1 MAQTTKTPT
10 ATRPE
15 DPASMSQNFVDLVK
29 AVKWGVVG
37 GATATFVSAIGMVP
51 DFDGRVLIDPFL
63 TLGYLVLF
71 LVPFGFGYMAA
82 RPPMTLEGQEPA
94 RVGPKNV
101 LAGVIAGFVTGLVLI
116 IPTLV
121 AANFN
126 LRSVFVNLSPAMVET
141 LTFGRTG
148 GGGEGLVIPTA
159 GLALLIAGCV
169 AAGSLGG
176 GVTVVPT
183 RWRAAVMTGLLWVLT
198 VGLLE
203 DLVVQFLR
211 GINLDALVGVFFAPG
226 GGLKPLG
233 AIIVF
238 VLVFTL
244 RMAFQRRP
252 PKLKERYQALD
263 QTERRRWTI
272 IGIAI
277 AAVVVYLIPVVLGG
291 FMSEILDLVGI
302 YLLMALGLNIVIG
315 FAGLLDLGYV
325 AFFAVGAYMT
335 AVLTSPGSPAL
346 SPELTFWAALPFV
359 VLAAA
364 FSGLLVGTPVLR
376 MRGDYLAIVTLG
388 FGEIA
393 RILFLS
399 DWFNPV
405 FGGAQGITQIPSP
418 SIGPLELNTPPQFFY
433 PIILLVFVAAYIS
446 WALANS
452 RIGRAWNAI
461 REDEPIAEALGV
473 NIVTAKLSAFVV
485 GAAIASFSGALF
497 ASKVGAVFPN
507 SFSIVVSII
516 VLVII
521 IVGGMGN
528 LVGVAVGALVIQ
540 GLPQLL
546 REFDEYRFLL
556 YGALLIFM
564 MLAKPEGI
572 VPSRRR
578 VAELHQEEM
587 SQDAWLTAEPEPE
600 PELDQARTTPATA
613 KD

>member
-10 ATRPE
+10 AAPPGDLPPTR
-15 DPASMSQNFVDLVK
+15 QNFVDLVK
-29 AVKWGVVG
+29 AAEWGLVG

-51 DFDGRVLIDPFL
+51 DFDGRTLIDPFL

-71 LVPFGFGYMAA
+71 LVPFAFGYMAA
-82 RPPMTLEGQEPA
+82 RPLPTLEGQEPV

-101 LAGVIAGFVTGLVLI
+101 LAGAIAGTVTGLVLFV
-116 IPTLV
+116 PTLV
-121 AANFN
+121 AVNFN
-126 LRSVFVNLSPAMVET
+126 LRSVFVNLSPAMADT
-141 LTFGRTG
+141 LTLGQSLG
-148 GGGEGLVIPTA
+148 VGLLLLVVLCLVAGAMGAGVNVIPA
-159 GLALLIAGCV
+159 
-169 AAGSLGG
+169 
-176 GVTVVPT
+176 
-183 RWRAAVMTGLLWVLT
+183 RWRVPVMTGLLWVLT

-203 DLVVQFLR
+203 DLATQLLR
-211 GINLDALVGVFFAPG
+211 GLNLDALVGVFFAPG
-226 GGLKPLG
+226 GGLKPAG

-238 VLVFTL
+238 VLVFSL
-244 RMAFQRRP
+244 QLVFQRRP
-252 PKLKERYQALD
+252 PGLKARYQALD
-263 QTERRRWTI
+263 QSERRRWTI
-272 IGIAI
+272 ILI
-277 AAVVVYLIPVVLGG
+277 AATAVIVYLIPIVLGG

-346 SPELTFWAALPFV
+346 TPELTFWAALPFV

-364 FSGLLVGTPVLR
+364 LSGVLVGTPVLR

-399 DWFNPV
+399 DWFDPV

-418 SIGPLELNTPPQFFY
+418 SIGPFEINTPPQFFY
-433 PIILLVFVAAYIS
+433 PIIVMVFVAAYIS

-485 GAAIASFSGALF
+485 GAALASFAGALF
-497 ASKVGAVFPN
+497 ASKIGAVFPN
-507 SFSIVVSII
+507 SFSIIVSII

-528 LVGVAVGALVIQ
+528 LAGVAVGALVIV

-572 VPSRRR
+572 IPSRRR

-587 SQDAWLTAEPEPE
+587 SQDAWLTAEPES
-600 PELDQARTTPATA
+600 ELDEARTTPATA

>member
-10 ATRPE
+10 AAPTE
-15 DPASMSQNFVDLVK
+15 DLAPMRQNFIDLVK
-29 AVKWGVVG
+29 SAKWGVVG

-51 DFDGRVLIDPFL
+51 DFDGLMLVDPIL
-63 TLGYLVLF
+63 TLGYVVLF
-71 LVPFGFGYMAA
+71 LVPFAFGYVAA
-82 RPPMTLEGQEPA
+82 RPPMTLEGREPA

-101 LAGVIAGFVTGLVLI
+101 LTGAIAGLVTGLVLI

-121 AANFN
+121 ATNFN

-141 LTFGRTG
+141 LTFGQSLSV
-148 GGGEGLVIPTA
+148 GLLLLVMGCLVA
-159 GLALLIAGCV
+159 GA
-169 AAGSLGG
+169 LGG
-176 GVTVVPT
+176 AVNVVPS
-183 RWRAAVMTGLLWVLT
+183 RWRQAVMAGLLWVLT

-203 DLVVQFLR
+203 DLVMQFFR

-238 VLVFTL
+238 VLVFSL
-244 RMAFQRRP
+244 RLLFERRP
-252 PKLKERYQALD
+252 PRIKERYQALD
-263 QTERRRWTI
+263 QTERRRWMI

-277 AAVVVYLIPVVLGG
+277 SAVIVYLIPVVLGG

-335 AVLTSPGSPAL
+335 AVLTSSGSPAL
-346 SPELTFWAALPFV
+346 SPELTVWAALPFV

-364 FSGLLVGTPVLR
+364 LSGVLVGTPVLR

-418 SIGPLELNTPPQFFY
+418 SIGPIEINTPPQFFY
-433 PIILLVFVAAYIS
+433 PIIFLVFVAAYIS

-485 GAAIASFSGALF
+485 GAALASFAGALF

-507 SFSIVVSII
+507 SFSIVVSIV
-516 VLVII
+516 VLVVI

-528 LVGVAVGALVIQ
+528 IAGVAVGALVIV

-572 VPSRRR
+572 LPSRRR

-587 SQDAWLTAEPEPE
+587 GQDAWLAAEPEI
-600 PELDQARTTPATA
+600 ELDQARATPATA

>member
-10 ATRPE
+10 AAPPGDLPPTRR
-15 DPASMSQNFVDLVK
+15 NFVDLVM
-29 AVKWGVVG
+29 AARWGLVG
-37 GATATFVSAIGMVP
+37 GATATFVSAVGMVP
-51 DFDGRVLIDPFL
+51 DFDGVMLVDPIL

-71 LVPFGFGYMAA
+71 LVPFGFGYVAA
-82 RPPMTLEGQEPA
+82 RPPMTLQGQEPA
-94 RVGPKNV
+94 RVGPRNV
-101 LAGVIAGFVTGLVLI
+101 LAGAVAGLVTGLVLI
-116 IPTLV
+116 IPVLV
-121 AANFN
+121 AANLN

-141 LTFGRTG
+141 LTFGQTVADS
-148 GGGEGLVIPTA
+148 EGLVIPA
-159 GLALLIAGCV
+159 VGLALLIAGCLV
-169 AAGSLGG
+169 AGALGG
-176 GVTVVPT
+176 AVNVVST
-183 RWRAAVMTGLLWVLT
+183 RWRQAILAGLLWVLT

-203 DLVVQFLR
+203 DLVMQFFR

-233 AIIVF
+233 TIIVF
-238 VLVFTL
+238 VLVFSL
-244 RMAFQRRP
+244 RLLFARRP
-252 PKLKERYQALD
+252 PRIKARYQALD
-263 QTERRRWTI
+263 QAERRRWVI

-277 AAVVVYLIPVVLGG
+277 SAVIVYLIPVVLGG

-335 AVLTSPGSPAL
+335 AVLTSSGSPAL

-364 FSGLLVGTPVLR
+364 VSGLLVGTPVLR

-399 DWFNPV
+399 DWLNPV

-418 SIGPLELNTPPQFFY
+418 SIGSLELNTPPQFFY
-433 PIILLVFVAAYIS
+433 PIIVLVFVAAYIT

-485 GAAIASFSGALF
+485 GAALASFAGALF

-507 SFSIVVSII
+507 SFSIVVSIV

-528 LVGVAVGALVIQ
+528 IAGVAVGALVIV

-572 VPSRRR
+572 LPSRRR

-587 SQDAWLTAEPEPE
+587 GQDAWLTAEPEV
-600 PELDQARTTPATA
+600 ELDQARATPATA

>member
-10 ATRPE
+10 AARP
-15 DPASMSQNFVDLVK
+15 DDLAPMRQNFVDLVK
-29 AVKWGVVG
+29 AAKWGVVC

-51 DFDGRVLIDPFL
+51 DFDRRTLIDPFL

-71 LVPFGFGYMAA
+71 LVPFAFGYMAG
-82 RPPMTLEGQEPA
+82 RPPVTLEGQKPA
-94 RVGPKNV
+94 HVGPKNV
-101 LAGVIAGFVTGLVLI
+101 LAGAIAGMVTGLVLI
-116 IPTLV
+116 VPTLV
-121 AANFN
+121 AVNFN
-126 LRSVFVNLSPAMVET
+126 LRSVFVNLSPAMADT
-141 LTFGRTG
+141 LTLGQSLG
-148 GGGEGLVIPTA
+148 VGL
-159 GLALLIAGCV
+159 LLLIAGCLV
-169 AAGSLGG
+169 AGAMGAG
-176 GVTVVPT
+176 VNVVPA
-183 RWRAAVMTGLLWVLT
+183 RWRVSVMTGLLWVLT

-203 DLVVQFLR
+203 DLATQLLR
-211 GINLDALVGVFFAPG
+211 GLNLDALVGVFFAPG
-226 GGLKPLG
+226 GGLEPLG

-238 VLVFTL
+238 VLVFSL
-244 RMAFQRRP
+244 QIVFQRRP
-252 PKLKERYQALD
+252 PRLKARYQALD
-263 QTERRRWTI
+263 QSERRRWTI
-272 IGIAI
+272 ILI
-277 AAVVVYLIPVVLGG
+277 AATAVIVYLIPVVLGG

-325 AFFAVGAYMT
+325 AFFAV
-335 AVLTSPGSPAL
+335 
-346 SPELTFWAALPFV
+346 
-359 VLAAA
+359 
-364 FSGLLVGTPVLR
+364 LVGTPVLR

-399 DWFNPV
+399 DWFGPV

-418 SIGPLELNTPPQFFY
+418 SVGPFEINTPPQFFY
-433 PIILLVFVAAYIS
+433 PIIVLVFFAAYIS

-485 GAAIASFSGALF
+485 GAALASFAGALF

-528 LVGVAVGALVIQ
+528 LAGVAVGALVIQ

-556 YGALLIFM
+556 YGGLLIFM

-572 VPSRRR
+572 IPSRRR

-587 SQDAWLTAEPEPE
+587 GQDAWLTAEPES
-600 PELDQARTTPATA
+600 ELDEARTTPATA

>member
-1 MAQTTKTPT
+1 MAQATKS
-10 ATRPE
+10 AAQTRP
-15 DPASMSQNFVDLVK
+15 DDMAPRPRRGLGVGN
-29 AVKWGVVG
+29 AVRWGAIG
-37 GATATFVSAIGMVP
+37 GAAASFVSAIGMVP
-51 DFDGRVLIDPFL
+51 DFDGRMLIDPYI
-63 TLGYLVLF
+63 TLGYAVLF
-71 LVPFGFGYMAA
+71 LVPLLFGYLVG
-82 RPPMTLEGQEPA
+82 RPPPTLEGQEPA
-94 RVGPKNV
+94 KVGVGNV
-101 LAGVIAGFVTGLVLI
+101 VSGGIAGLVAGLVLV
-116 IPTLV
+116 IPILV

-126 LRSVFVNLSPAMVET
+126 LRSVFVNLSSAMVDT
-141 LTFGRTG
+141 LTLGQSLG
-148 GGGEGLVIPTA
+148 IGILV
-159 GLALLIAGCV
+159 LV
-169 AAGSLGG
+169 AAFTVAGALGG
-176 GVTVVPT
+176 VVDVLPH
-183 RWRAAVMTGLLWVLT
+183 RWRGPILTGLLWVFTLA
-198 VGLLE
+198 LLQ
-203 DLVVQFLR
+203 DLVSQFFR
-211 GINLDALVGVFFAPG
+211 GINLDALVGIFFAPA
-226 GGLKPLG
+226 GGLTFLG
-233 AIIVF
+233 AAIVF
-238 VLVFTL
+238 VLVGGL
-244 RMAFQRRP
+244 DLLLARRP
-252 PKLKERYQALD
+252 PRIKARYQAMNRS
-263 QTERRRWTI
+263 ERRRWAT
-272 IGIAI
+272 IAI
-277 AAVVVYLIPVVLGG
+277 GLTAVVLYMIPIVMGG

-302 YLLMALGLNIVIG
+302 YLLMALGLNIVVG

-335 AVLTSPGSPAL
+335 AVLTSSGSPAFAPQL
-346 SPELTFWAALPFV
+346 SFWAALPFV

-364 FSGLLVGTPVLR
+364 LSGVLVGTPVLR

-399 DWFNPV
+399 DWFGPV

-418 SIGPLELNTPPQFFY
+418 TIGPLELDTPPEFFY
-433 PIILLVFVAAYIS
+433 PIMLLVIVAAYIS
-446 WALANS
+446 WALSHS

-485 GAAIASFSGALF
+485 GAALASFAGALF

-528 LVGVAVGALVIQ
+528 LAGVAVGALVIQ

-564 MLAKPEGI
+564 MLVKPEGLI
-572 VPSRRR
+572 PSRQR

-587 SQDAWLTAEPEPE
+587 GQDAWLGVEHERAVEQTTEAPA
-600 PELDQARTTPATA
+600 ART
-613 KD
+613 D

>member
-10 ATRPE
+10 AARPG
-15 DPASMSQNFVDLVK
+15 DLAPMRQNFVDLVK

-51 DFDGRVLIDPFL
+51 DFDGRTLIDPFL

-71 LVPFGFGYMAA
+71 LVPFAFGYMAA
-82 RPPMTLEGQEPA
+82 RPPLTLEGQEPV
-94 RVGPKNV
+94 RVGPRNV
-101 LAGVIAGFVTGLVLI
+101 LAGAIAGMVTGLVLI
-116 IPTLV
+116 VPTLV
-121 AANFN
+121 AVNFN
-126 LRSVFVNLSPAMVET
+126 LRSVFVNLSPAMADT
-141 LTFGRTG
+141 LTLGQ
-148 GGGEGLVIPTA
+148 
-159 GLALLIAGCV
+159 
-169 AAGSLGG
+169 SLGVG
-176 GVTVVPT
+176 LLLLVVVCLVAGAMGAGVNVVPA
-183 RWRAAVMTGLLWVLT
+183 RWRVPVMTGLLWVFT

-203 DLVVQFLR
+203 DLATQLLR
-211 GINLDALVGVFFAPG
+211 GLNLDALVGVFFAPG

-238 VLVFTL
+238 VLVFSL
-244 RMAFQRRP
+244 QLVFQRRP
-252 PKLKERYQALD
+252 PRLKARFQALD
-263 QTERRRWTI
+263 QSERRRWTI
-272 IGIAI
+272 ILI
-277 AAVVVYLIPVVLGG
+277 AATAVIVYLIPVVLGG

-335 AVLTSPGSPAL
+335 AVLTSSGSPAL
-346 SPELTFWAALPFV
+346 APELTFWAALPFV

-364 FSGLLVGTPVLR
+364 LSGVLVGTPVLR

-399 DWFNPV
+399 DWFDPV

-418 SIGPLELNTPPQFFY
+418 SIGPFEINTPPQFFY
-433 PIILLVFVAAYIS
+433 PIIVMVFVAAYIS

-485 GAAIASFSGALF
+485 GAALASFAGALF
-497 ASKVGAVFPN
+497 ASKIGAVFPN

-528 LVGVAVGALVIQ
+528 LAGVAVGALVIQ

-556 YGALLIFM
+556 YGGLLIFM

-572 VPSRRR
+572 IPSRRR

-587 SQDAWLTAEPEPE
+587 GQDAWLTAEPES
-600 PELDQARTTPATA
+600 ELDEARTTPATA

>member
-10 ATRPE
+10 AARPG
-15 DPASMSQNFVDLVK
+15 DLAPMRQNFVDLVK
-29 AVKWGVVG
+29 AAKWGVVG

-51 DFDGRVLIDPFL
+51 DFDGRTLIDPFL

-71 LVPFGFGYMAA
+71 LVPFAFGYMAA
-82 RPPMTLEGQEPA
+82 RPPLTLEGQDPA

-101 LAGVIAGFVTGLVLI
+101 LAGAIAGMVTGLILI

-121 AANFN
+121 AVNFN
-126 LRSVFVNLSPAMVET
+126 LRSVFVNLSPAMADT
-141 LTFGRTG
+141 LTLGQSLG
-148 GGGEGLVIPTA
+148 VGL
-159 GLALLIAGCV
+159 LLLIVGCLVAG
-169 AAGSLGG
+169 AMGAG
-176 GVTVVPT
+176 VNVVPA
-183 RWRAAVMTGLLWVLT
+183 RWRVPVMTGLLWVLT

-203 DLVVQFLR
+203 DLATQLLR
-211 GINLDALVGVFFAPG
+211 GLNLDALVGVFFAPG

-238 VLVFTL
+238 VLVFSL
-244 RMAFQRRP
+244 QLVFQRRP
-252 PKLKERYQALD
+252 PRLKARYQALD
-263 QTERRRWTI
+263 QSERRRWTI
-272 IGIAI
+272 ILI
-277 AAVVVYLIPVVLGG
+277 AATAVIVYLIPVVLGG

-335 AVLTSPGSPAL
+335 AVLTSSGSPAL

-364 FSGLLVGTPVLR
+364 LSGVLVGTPVLR

-399 DWFNPV
+399 DWFDPV

-418 SIGPLELNTPPQFFY
+418 SIGPLEINTPPQFFY
-433 PIILLVFVAAYIS
+433 PIIVLVFVAAYIS

-485 GAAIASFSGALF
+485 GAALASFAGALF
-497 ASKVGAVFPN
+497 ASKIGAVFPN

-528 LVGVAVGALVIQ
+528 LAGVAVGALVIQ

-556 YGALLIFM
+556 YGGLLIFM

-572 VPSRRR
+572 IPSRRR

-587 SQDAWLTAEPEPE
+587 GQDAWLTAEPES
-600 PELDQARTTPATA
+600 ELDEARTTPATA

>member
-1 MAQTTKTPT
+1 
-10 ATRPE
+10 
-15 DPASMSQNFVDLVK
+15 
-29 AVKWGVVG
+29 
-37 GATATFVSAIGMVP
+37 
-51 DFDGRVLIDPFL
+51 
-63 TLGYLVLF
+63 
-71 LVPFGFGYMAA
+71 
-82 RPPMTLEGQEPA
+82 
-94 RVGPKNV
+94 
-101 LAGVIAGFVTGLVLI
+101 
-116 IPTLV
+116 
-121 AANFN
+121 
-126 LRSVFVNLSPAMVET
+126 
-141 LTFGRTG
+141 
-148 GGGEGLVIPTA
+148 
-159 GLALLIAGCV
+159 
-169 AAGSLGG
+169 
-176 GVTVVPT
+176 
-183 RWRAAVMTGLLWVLT
+183 
-198 VGLLE
+198 
-203 DLVVQFLR
+203 
-211 GINLDALVGVFFAPG
+211 
-226 GGLKPLG
+226 
-233 AIIVF
+233 
-238 VLVFTL
+238 LVFSL
-244 RMAFQRRP
+244 QLVFQRRP
-252 PKLKERYQALD
+252 PRLKARYQALD
-263 QTERRRWTI
+263 QSERRRWTI
-272 IGIAI
+272 ILI
-277 AAVVVYLIPVVLGG
+277 AATAVIVYLIPVVLGG

-335 AVLTSPGSPAL
+335 AVLTSSGSPAL

-364 FSGLLVGTPVLR
+364 LSGVLVGTPVLR

-399 DWFNPV
+399 DWFDPV

-418 SIGPLELNTPPQFFY
+418 SIGPLEINTPPQFFY
-433 PIILLVFVAAYIS
+433 PIIVLVFVAAYIS

-485 GAAIASFSGALF
+485 GAALASFAGALF
-497 ASKVGAVFPN
+497 ASKIGAVFPN

-528 LVGVAVGALVIQ
+528 LAGVAVGALVIQ

-572 VPSRRR
+572 IPSRRR

-587 SQDAWLTAEPEPE
+587 GQDAWLTAEPEPE
-600 PELDQARTTPATA
+600 LEEARTSPATA
-613 KD
+613 ED